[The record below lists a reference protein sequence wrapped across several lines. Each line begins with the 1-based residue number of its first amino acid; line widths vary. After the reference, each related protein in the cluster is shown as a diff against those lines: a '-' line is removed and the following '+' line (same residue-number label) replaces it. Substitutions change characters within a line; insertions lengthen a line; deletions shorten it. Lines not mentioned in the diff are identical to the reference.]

1 MQTFDRLKIV
11 AAIDAID
18 VVDESVFAKTLVNG
32 NVVSMKY
39 YREMPTK
46 LMIKVDYASGEVV
59 VEFTGKIL
67 GHNYPHLISMANIE
81 ECFINIESL
90 GFCRFDMDLLM
101 RSEVVSCDVTKDV
114 QCSDVRKVQ
123 SYIRSHIS
131 NYNKYMCRALKNGN
145 VVLEKNVTTRKNK
158 KRMTIYDK
166 EQEMKKSDNTRFM
179 QRNGLTDEF
188 VGKCRFEINLNSKE
202 QIRNA
207 LHIEDTNLLTVLN
220 SETNPILEFMD
231 EAKDAEAFSEAMCQH
246 ALFLATAFTEKVPMV
261 IVDDKDFGEALGSRL
276 RNSLHKEGLVLENS
290 PILLSARAQDFVF
303 YAATLMTK
311 QYLDLIQDSSAQ
323 KESEEVFDLR
333 RGAFISQW
341 VDRFLGKR

>member
-11 AAIDAID
+11 TAIDVID
-18 VVDESVFAKTLVNG
+18 VVDESVFVKTLVNG

-39 YREMPTK
+39 YREVPSK

-81 ECFINIESL
+81 ECFRNIESL

-123 SYIRSHIS
+123 SYIRNHIS

-207 LHIEDTNLLTVLN
+207 LYIEDTNLLTVLN

-231 EAKDAEAFSEAMCQH
+231 EAVCGSQGQKACSDWKSYQRYLVLKDCDFDLEKVEAKVRSLYRRGTKISDVMRPYREAYSQLMTEGEDTYFSEILAM
-246 ALFLATAFTEKVPMV
+246 
-261 IVDDKDFGEALGSRL
+261 L
-276 RNSLHKEGLVLENS
+276 R
-290 PILLSARAQDFVF
+290 
-303 YAATLMTK
+303 
-311 QYLDLIQDSSAQ
+311 
-323 KESEEVFDLR
+323 
-333 RGAFISQW
+333 
-341 VDRFLGKR
+341 

>member
-18 VVDESVFAKTLVNG
+18 VVNENVFVKTLVND

-39 YREMPTK
+39 YRETPSK
-46 LMIKVDYASGEVV
+46 LMIKVDYASGEMVM
-59 VEFTGKIL
+59 EFTGKIL
-67 GHNYPHLISMANIE
+67 AHNYPHLISMVNIE
-81 ECFINIESL
+81 ECFRNIESL

-114 QCSDVRKVQ
+114 KCTDVKKVQ
-123 SYIRSHIS
+123 SYIRSHVS
-131 NYNKYMCRALKNGN
+131 NYNKYVCRALRNGN
-145 VVLEKNVTTRKNK
+145 VVLEKNVTTKKNK

-179 QRNGLTDEF
+179 RRNGLTDEF

-231 EAKDAEAFSEAMCQH
+231 EAVCGSQGQKACSDWKSYQRYLVLKDCDFDLEKVEAKVRSLYKRGTKISDVMRPYREAYSQLMAEGEDTYFSEILAM
-246 ALFLATAFTEKVPMV
+246 
-261 IVDDKDFGEALGSRL
+261 L
-276 RNSLHKEGLVLENS
+276 R
-290 PILLSARAQDFVF
+290 
-303 YAATLMTK
+303 
-311 QYLDLIQDSSAQ
+311 
-323 KESEEVFDLR
+323 
-333 RGAFISQW
+333 
-341 VDRFLGKR
+341 

>member
-18 VVDESVFAKTLVNG
+18 VVDESVFAKTLVSG

-81 ECFINIESL
+81 ECFRNIESL

-131 NYNKYMCRALKNGN
+131 NYNKYMCRALRNGN

-231 EAKDAEAFSEAMCQH
+231 EAVCGSQGQKACSDWKSYQRYLVLKDCDFDLEKVEAKVRSLYKRGTKISDVMRPYREAYSQLMTEGEDTYFSEILAM
-246 ALFLATAFTEKVPMV
+246 LT
-261 IVDDKDFGEALGSRL
+261 
-276 RNSLHKEGLVLENS
+276 
-290 PILLSARAQDFVF
+290 
-303 YAATLMTK
+303 
-311 QYLDLIQDSSAQ
+311 
-323 KESEEVFDLR
+323 
-333 RGAFISQW
+333 
-341 VDRFLGKR
+341 

>member
-11 AAIDAID
+11 TAIDVID
-18 VVDESVFAKTLVNG
+18 VVDESVFVKTLVNG

-39 YREMPTK
+39 YREVPSK

-231 EAKDAEAFSEAMCQH
+231 EAVCGSQGQKACSDWKSYQRYLVLKDCDFDLEKVEAKVRSLYRRGTKISDVMRPYREAYSQLMTEGEDTYFSEILAM
-246 ALFLATAFTEKVPMV
+246 
-261 IVDDKDFGEALGSRL
+261 L
-276 RNSLHKEGLVLENS
+276 R
-290 PILLSARAQDFVF
+290 
-303 YAATLMTK
+303 
-311 QYLDLIQDSSAQ
+311 
-323 KESEEVFDLR
+323 
-333 RGAFISQW
+333 
-341 VDRFLGKR
+341 

>member
-11 AAIDAID
+11 TAIDVID
-18 VVDESVFAKTLVNG
+18 VVDESVFVKTLVNG

-39 YREMPTK
+39 YREVPSK

-81 ECFINIESL
+81 ECFRNIELL

-231 EAKDAEAFSEAMCQH
+231 EAVCGSQGQKACSDWKSYQRYLVLKDCDFDLEKVEAKVRSLYRRGTKISDVMRPYREAYSQLMTEGEDTYFSEILAM
-246 ALFLATAFTEKVPMV
+246 
-261 IVDDKDFGEALGSRL
+261 L
-276 RNSLHKEGLVLENS
+276 R
-290 PILLSARAQDFVF
+290 
-303 YAATLMTK
+303 
-311 QYLDLIQDSSAQ
+311 
-323 KESEEVFDLR
+323 
-333 RGAFISQW
+333 
-341 VDRFLGKR
+341 

>member
-39 YREMPTK
+39 YREVPTK

-231 EAKDAEAFSEAMCQH
+231 EAVCGSQGQKACSDWKSYQRYLVLKDCDFDLEKVEAKVRSLYKRGTKISDVMRPYREAYSQLMTEGEDTYFSEILAM
-246 ALFLATAFTEKVPMV
+246 
-261 IVDDKDFGEALGSRL
+261 L
-276 RNSLHKEGLVLENS
+276 R
-290 PILLSARAQDFVF
+290 
-303 YAATLMTK
+303 
-311 QYLDLIQDSSAQ
+311 
-323 KESEEVFDLR
+323 
-333 RGAFISQW
+333 
-341 VDRFLGKR
+341 

>member
-11 AAIDAID
+11 TAIDAID

-81 ECFINIESL
+81 ECFRNIESL

-131 NYNKYMCRALKNGN
+131 NYNKYMCRALRNGN

-231 EAKDAEAFSEAMCQH
+231 EAVCGSQGQKACSDWKSYQRYLVLKDCDFDLEKVEAKVRSLYKRGTKISDVMRPYREAYSQLMTEGEDTYFSEI
-246 ALFLATAFTEKVPMV
+246 MV
-261 IVDDKDFGEALGSRL
+261 ML
-276 RNSLHKEGLVLENS
+276 R
-290 PILLSARAQDFVF
+290 
-303 YAATLMTK
+303 
-311 QYLDLIQDSSAQ
+311 
-323 KESEEVFDLR
+323 
-333 RGAFISQW
+333 
-341 VDRFLGKR
+341 

>member
-231 EAKDAEAFSEAMCQH
+231 EAVCGSQGQKACSDWKSYQRYLVLKDCDFDLEKVEAKVRSLYKRGTKISDVMRPYREAYSQLMTEGEDTYFSEI
-246 ALFLATAFTEKVPMV
+246 MV
-261 IVDDKDFGEALGSRL
+261 ML
-276 RNSLHKEGLVLENS
+276 R
-290 PILLSARAQDFVF
+290 
-303 YAATLMTK
+303 
-311 QYLDLIQDSSAQ
+311 
-323 KESEEVFDLR
+323 
-333 RGAFISQW
+333 
-341 VDRFLGKR
+341 

>member
-11 AAIDAID
+11 TAIDVID
-18 VVDESVFAKTLVNG
+18 VVDESVFVKTLVNG

-39 YREMPTK
+39 YREVPSK

-81 ECFINIESL
+81 ECFRNIELL

-131 NYNKYMCRALKNGN
+131 NYNKYMCRALRNGN

-231 EAKDAEAFSEAMCQH
+231 EAVCGSQGQKACSDWKSYQRYLVLKDCDFDLEKVEAKVRSLYRRGTKISDVMRPYREAYSQLMTEGEDTYFSEILAM
-246 ALFLATAFTEKVPMV
+246 
-261 IVDDKDFGEALGSRL
+261 L
-276 RNSLHKEGLVLENS
+276 R
-290 PILLSARAQDFVF
+290 
-303 YAATLMTK
+303 
-311 QYLDLIQDSSAQ
+311 
-323 KESEEVFDLR
+323 
-333 RGAFISQW
+333 
-341 VDRFLGKR
+341 

>member
-18 VVDESVFAKTLVNG
+18 VVNENVFVKTFVND

-39 YREMPTK
+39 YRETPSK
-46 LMIKVDYASGEVV
+46 LMIKVDYASGEMVM
-59 VEFTGKIL
+59 EFTGKIL
-67 GHNYPHLISMANIE
+67 AHNYPHLISMVNIE
-81 ECFINIESL
+81 ECFRNIESL

-114 QCSDVRKVQ
+114 KCTDVKKVQ
-123 SYIRSHIS
+123 SYIRSHVS
-131 NYNKYMCRALKNGN
+131 NYNKYVCRALRNGN

-166 EQEMKKSDNTRFM
+166 EQEMKKSNNTRFM

-220 SETNPILEFMD
+220 SEMNPILEFMD
-231 EAKDAEAFSEAMCQH
+231 EAVCGSQGQKACSDWKSYQRYLVLKDCDFDLEKVEAKVRSLYKRGTKISDVMRPYREAYSQLMAEGEDTYFSEILAM
-246 ALFLATAFTEKVPMV
+246 
-261 IVDDKDFGEALGSRL
+261 L
-276 RNSLHKEGLVLENS
+276 R
-290 PILLSARAQDFVF
+290 
-303 YAATLMTK
+303 
-311 QYLDLIQDSSAQ
+311 
-323 KESEEVFDLR
+323 
-333 RGAFISQW
+333 
-341 VDRFLGKR
+341 

>member
-18 VVDESVFAKTLVNG
+18 VVDESVFAKTLVSG

-81 ECFINIESL
+81 ECFRNIESL

-131 NYNKYMCRALKNGN
+131 NYNKYMCRALRNGN

-231 EAKDAEAFSEAMCQH
+231 EAVCGSQGQKACSDWKSYQRYLVLKDCDFDLEKVEAKVRSLYKRGTKISDVMRPYREAYSQLMTEGEDTYFSEILAM
-246 ALFLATAFTEKVPMV
+246 
-261 IVDDKDFGEALGSRL
+261 L
-276 RNSLHKEGLVLENS
+276 R
-290 PILLSARAQDFVF
+290 
-303 YAATLMTK
+303 
-311 QYLDLIQDSSAQ
+311 
-323 KESEEVFDLR
+323 
-333 RGAFISQW
+333 
-341 VDRFLGKR
+341 

>member
-81 ECFINIESL
+81 ECFRNIESL

-231 EAKDAEAFSEAMCQH
+231 EAVCGSQGQKACSDWKSYQRYLVLKDCDFDLEKVEAKVRSLYRRGTKISDVMRPYREAYSQLMADGADTYFSEI
-246 ALFLATAFTEKVPMV
+246 MV
-261 IVDDKDFGEALGSRL
+261 ML
-276 RNSLHKEGLVLENS
+276 R
-290 PILLSARAQDFVF
+290 
-303 YAATLMTK
+303 
-311 QYLDLIQDSSAQ
+311 
-323 KESEEVFDLR
+323 
-333 RGAFISQW
+333 
-341 VDRFLGKR
+341 

>member
-18 VVDESVFAKTLVNG
+18 VVDESVFAKTLVSG

-46 LMIKVDYASGEVV
+46 LVIKVDYASREVV

-231 EAKDAEAFSEAMCQH
+231 EAVCGSQGQKACSDWKSYQRYLVLKDCDFDLEKVEAKVRSLYKRGTKISEVMRPYREAYSQLMADGADTYFSEI
-246 ALFLATAFTEKVPMV
+246 MV
-261 IVDDKDFGEALGSRL
+261 ML
-276 RNSLHKEGLVLENS
+276 R
-290 PILLSARAQDFVF
+290 
-303 YAATLMTK
+303 
-311 QYLDLIQDSSAQ
+311 
-323 KESEEVFDLR
+323 
-333 RGAFISQW
+333 
-341 VDRFLGKR
+341 

>member
-131 NYNKYMCRALKNGN
+131 NYNKYMCRALRNGN

-231 EAKDAEAFSEAMCQH
+231 EAVCGSQGQKACSDWKSYQRYLVLKDCDFDLEKVEAKVRSLYRRGTKISDVMRPYREAYSQLMTEGEDTYFSEILAM
-246 ALFLATAFTEKVPMV
+246 
-261 IVDDKDFGEALGSRL
+261 L
-276 RNSLHKEGLVLENS
+276 R
-290 PILLSARAQDFVF
+290 
-303 YAATLMTK
+303 
-311 QYLDLIQDSSAQ
+311 
-323 KESEEVFDLR
+323 
-333 RGAFISQW
+333 
-341 VDRFLGKR
+341 

>member
-11 AAIDAID
+11 TAIDVID
-18 VVDESVFAKTLVNG
+18 VVDESVFVKTLVNG

-39 YREMPTK
+39 YREVPSK

-131 NYNKYMCRALKNGN
+131 NYNKYMCRALRNGN
-145 VVLEKNVTTRKNK
+145 VVLEKNVTTRKNN

-166 EQEMKKSDNTRFM
+166 EQDMKKSDNTRFM

-231 EAKDAEAFSEAMCQH
+231 EAVCGSQGQKACSDWKSYQRYLVLKDCDFDLEKVEAKVRSLYKRGTKISDVMRPYREAYSQLMTEGEDTYFSEI
-246 ALFLATAFTEKVPMV
+246 MV
-261 IVDDKDFGEALGSRL
+261 ML
-276 RNSLHKEGLVLENS
+276 R
-290 PILLSARAQDFVF
+290 
-303 YAATLMTK
+303 
-311 QYLDLIQDSSAQ
+311 
-323 KESEEVFDLR
+323 
-333 RGAFISQW
+333 
-341 VDRFLGKR
+341 

>member
-207 LHIEDTNLLTVLN
+207 LHIEDTNLLTVLK
-220 SETNPILEFMD
+220 L
-231 EAKDAEAFSEAMCQH
+231 
-246 ALFLATAFTEKVPMV
+246 
-261 IVDDKDFGEALGSRL
+261 
-276 RNSLHKEGLVLENS
+276 
-290 PILLSARAQDFVF
+290 
-303 YAATLMTK
+303 
-311 QYLDLIQDSSAQ
+311 
-323 KESEEVFDLR
+323 
-333 RGAFISQW
+333 
-341 VDRFLGKR
+341 

>member
-11 AAIDAID
+11 TAIDVID
-18 VVDESVFAKTLVNG
+18 VVDESVFVKTLVNG

-39 YREMPTK
+39 YREVPSK

-81 ECFINIESL
+81 ECFRNIESL

-123 SYIRSHIS
+123 SYIRNHIS
-131 NYNKYMCRALKNGN
+131 NYNKYMCRALRNGN

-207 LHIEDTNLLTVLN
+207 LYIEDTNLLTVLN

-231 EAKDAEAFSEAMCQH
+231 EAVCGSQGQKACSDWKSYQRYLVLKDCDFDLEKVEAKVRSLYRRGTKISDVMRPYREAYSQLMTEGEDTYFSEILAM
-246 ALFLATAFTEKVPMV
+246 
-261 IVDDKDFGEALGSRL
+261 L
-276 RNSLHKEGLVLENS
+276 R
-290 PILLSARAQDFVF
+290 
-303 YAATLMTK
+303 
-311 QYLDLIQDSSAQ
+311 
-323 KESEEVFDLR
+323 
-333 RGAFISQW
+333 
-341 VDRFLGKR
+341 

>member
-11 AAIDAID
+11 TAIDVID
-18 VVDESVFAKTLVNG
+18 VVDESVFVKTLVNG

-39 YREMPTK
+39 YREVPSK

-81 ECFINIESL
+81 ECFRNIESL

-220 SETNPILEFMD
+220 SETNPILEFMGEAVCGSQGQKACSD
-231 EAKDAEAFSEAMCQH
+231 WKSYQRYLVLKDCDFDLEKVEAKVRSLYRRGTKISDVMRPYREAYSQLMTEGEDTYFSEILAM
-246 ALFLATAFTEKVPMV
+246 
-261 IVDDKDFGEALGSRL
+261 L
-276 RNSLHKEGLVLENS
+276 R
-290 PILLSARAQDFVF
+290 
-303 YAATLMTK
+303 
-311 QYLDLIQDSSAQ
+311 
-323 KESEEVFDLR
+323 
-333 RGAFISQW
+333 
-341 VDRFLGKR
+341 

>member
-11 AAIDAID
+11 TAIDVID
-18 VVDESVFAKTLVNG
+18 VVDESVFVKTLVNG
-32 NVVSMKY
+32 IVVSMKY
-39 YREMPTK
+39 YREVPSK

-81 ECFINIESL
+81 ECFRNIESL

-231 EAKDAEAFSEAMCQH
+231 EAVCGSQGQKACSDWKSYQRYLVLKDCDFDLEKVEAKVRSLYRRGTKISDVMRPYREAYSQLMTEGEDTYFSEILAM
-246 ALFLATAFTEKVPMV
+246 
-261 IVDDKDFGEALGSRL
+261 L
-276 RNSLHKEGLVLENS
+276 R
-290 PILLSARAQDFVF
+290 
-303 YAATLMTK
+303 
-311 QYLDLIQDSSAQ
+311 
-323 KESEEVFDLR
+323 
-333 RGAFISQW
+333 
-341 VDRFLGKR
+341 

>member
-231 EAKDAEAFSEAMCQH
+231 EAVCGSQGQKACSDWKSYQRYLVLKDCDFDLEKVEAKVRSLYKRGTKISEVMRPYREAYSQLMTEGEDTYFSEI
-246 ALFLATAFTEKVPMV
+246 MV
-261 IVDDKDFGEALGSRL
+261 ML
-276 RNSLHKEGLVLENS
+276 R
-290 PILLSARAQDFVF
+290 
-303 YAATLMTK
+303 
-311 QYLDLIQDSSAQ
+311 
-323 KESEEVFDLR
+323 
-333 RGAFISQW
+333 
-341 VDRFLGKR
+341 

>member
-1 MQTFDRLKIV
+1 MQTFDRLKTV
-11 AAIDAID
+11 AVVEAID
-18 VVDESVFAKTLVNG
+18 VVDESVFVKTL
-32 NVVSMKY
+32 
-39 YREMPTK
+39 K

-81 ECFINIESL
+81 ECFRNIESL

-145 VVLEKNVTTRKNK
+145 VVLEKNVITRKNK

-231 EAKDAEAFSEAMCQH
+231 EAVCGSQGQKACSDWKSYQRYLVLKDCGYD
-246 ALFLATAFTEKVPMV
+246 LEKV
-261 IVDDKDFGEALGSRL
+261 EAKVR
-276 RNSLHKEGLVLENS
+276 SLYKRGTKISEVMRPYREAYN
-290 PILLSARAQDFVF
+290 Q
-303 YAATLMTK
+303 LMTDGTDT
-311 QYLDLIQDSSAQ
+311 YFSDLLAM
-323 KESEEVFDLR
+323 LR
-333 RGAFISQW
+333 
-341 VDRFLGKR
+341 

>member
-11 AAIDAID
+11 TAIDAID

-81 ECFINIESL
+81 ECFRNIESL

-131 NYNKYMCRALKNGN
+131 NYNKYMCRALRNGN

-231 EAKDAEAFSEAMCQH
+231 EAVCGSQGQKACSDWKSYQRYLVLKDCDFDLEKVEAKVRSLYRRGTKISDVMRPYREAYSQLMTEGEDTYFSEILAM
-246 ALFLATAFTEKVPMV
+246 
-261 IVDDKDFGEALGSRL
+261 L
-276 RNSLHKEGLVLENS
+276 R
-290 PILLSARAQDFVF
+290 
-303 YAATLMTK
+303 
-311 QYLDLIQDSSAQ
+311 
-323 KESEEVFDLR
+323 
-333 RGAFISQW
+333 
-341 VDRFLGKR
+341 

>member
-11 AAIDAID
+11 AAIDSID
-18 VVDESVFAKTLVNG
+18 VVNESVFMKTIANG

-39 YREMPTK
+39 YREMPSK
-46 LMIKVDYASGEVV
+46 LMIKIDYANGEAV

-81 ECFINIESL
+81 ECFRNIEAM
-90 GFCRFDMDLLM
+90 GFCRFDMDLVM

-114 QCSDVRKVQ
+114 ECTDVRKVQ

-131 NYNKYMCRALKNGN
+131 NYNKYLCRALKNGN

-166 EQEMKKSDNTRFM
+166 EQEMKKSDNIRYM

-220 SETNPILEFMD
+220 SEANPILEFID
-231 EAKDAEAFSEAMCQH
+231 EAVSGSQGRKACSDWKSYQRYLVLKDCDFDLEKVEAKVRSLYRRGTKVSDVMRPYREAYSQLMAEGEDTYFSELLAM
-246 ALFLATAFTEKVPMV
+246 
-261 IVDDKDFGEALGSRL
+261 L
-276 RNSLHKEGLVLENS
+276 R
-290 PILLSARAQDFVF
+290 
-303 YAATLMTK
+303 
-311 QYLDLIQDSSAQ
+311 
-323 KESEEVFDLR
+323 
-333 RGAFISQW
+333 
-341 VDRFLGKR
+341 

>member
-11 AAIDAID
+11 AAITAIGI
-18 VVDESVFAKTLVNG
+18 VNESVFVKTLVNG

-39 YREMPTK
+39 YRETPSK
-46 LMIKVDYASGEVV
+46 LMIKIDYASGEVV

-67 GHNYPHLISMANIE
+67 GHNYPHLISMANII
-81 ECFINIESL
+81 ECFRNIEAL
-90 GFCRFDMDLLM
+90 GFCRFNMDLVM

-114 QCSDVRKVQ
+114 ECSDVRKVQ
-123 SYIRSHIS
+123 SYIRGHIS
-131 NYNKYMCRALKNGN
+131 NYNKYVCRALKNGN
-145 VVLEKNVTTRKNK
+145 IVLEKNVTTRKNK

-207 LHIEDTNLLTVLN
+207 LYIEDTNLLTVLN

-231 EAKDAEAFSEAMCQH
+231 EAVCGSQGQKACSDWKSYQRYLVLKDCDFDLEKVEAKVRSLYRRGTKISDVMRPYREAYSQLMTEGEDTYFSEILAM
-246 ALFLATAFTEKVPMV
+246 
-261 IVDDKDFGEALGSRL
+261 L
-276 RNSLHKEGLVLENS
+276 R
-290 PILLSARAQDFVF
+290 
-303 YAATLMTK
+303 
-311 QYLDLIQDSSAQ
+311 
-323 KESEEVFDLR
+323 
-333 RGAFISQW
+333 
-341 VDRFLGKR
+341 

>member
-114 QCSDVRKVQ
+114 RCSDVRKVQ

-131 NYNKYMCRALKNGN
+131 NYSKYVCRALKNGN
-145 VVLEKNVTTRKNK
+145 IVLEKNVTTRKNK
-158 KRMTIYDK
+158 KRMTIYNK
-166 EQEMKKSDNTRFM
+166 EQEMKKSDNIRYM
-179 QRNGLTDEF
+179 RKNGLTDEF
-188 VGKCRFEINLNSKE
+188 AGKCRFEINLNSKE

-207 LHIEDTNLLTVLN
+207 LHIGDTNLVTVLT
-220 SETNPILEFMD
+220 SEANPIVEFMD
-231 EAKDAEAFSEAMCQH
+231 EAVCGSQGQKACSDWKSYQRYLVLKDCDFDLEKVEAKVRSLYKRGTKISDVMRPYREAYSQLMTEGEDTYFSEILAM
-246 ALFLATAFTEKVPMV
+246 
-261 IVDDKDFGEALGSRL
+261 L
-276 RNSLHKEGLVLENS
+276 R
-290 PILLSARAQDFVF
+290 
-303 YAATLMTK
+303 
-311 QYLDLIQDSSAQ
+311 
-323 KESEEVFDLR
+323 
-333 RGAFISQW
+333 
-341 VDRFLGKR
+341 

>member
-11 AAIDAID
+11 AAIDSID
-18 VVDESVFAKTLVNG
+18 VVNESVFMKTIANG

-39 YREMPTK
+39 YREMPSK
-46 LMIKVDYASGEVV
+46 LMIKIDYANGEAV

-81 ECFINIESL
+81 ECFRNIEAM
-90 GFCRFDMDLLM
+90 GFCRFDMDLVM

-114 QCSDVRKVQ
+114 ECTDVRKVQ

-131 NYNKYMCRALKNGN
+131 NYNKYLCRALKNGN

-166 EQEMKKSDNTRFM
+166 EQEMKKSDNIRYM

-220 SETNPILEFMD
+220 SEANPILEFID
-231 EAKDAEAFSEAMCQH
+231 GAVSGSQGQKACSDWKSYQRYLVLKDCDFDLEKVEAKVRSLYRRGTKVSDVMRPYREAYSQLMAEGEDTYFSELLAM
-246 ALFLATAFTEKVPMV
+246 
-261 IVDDKDFGEALGSRL
+261 L
-276 RNSLHKEGLVLENS
+276 R
-290 PILLSARAQDFVF
+290 
-303 YAATLMTK
+303 
-311 QYLDLIQDSSAQ
+311 
-323 KESEEVFDLR
+323 
-333 RGAFISQW
+333 
-341 VDRFLGKR
+341 

>member
-11 AAIDAID
+11 TAIDAID

-81 ECFINIESL
+81 ECFRNIESL

-131 NYNKYMCRALKNGN
+131 NYNKYMCRALRNGN

-231 EAKDAEAFSEAMCQH
+231 EAVCGSQGQKACSDWKSYQRYLVLKDCDFDLEKVEAKVRSLYKRGAKISEVMRPYREAYCQLMADGADTYFSEI
-246 ALFLATAFTEKVPMV
+246 MV
-261 IVDDKDFGEALGSRL
+261 ML
-276 RNSLHKEGLVLENS
+276 R
-290 PILLSARAQDFVF
+290 
-303 YAATLMTK
+303 
-311 QYLDLIQDSSAQ
+311 
-323 KESEEVFDLR
+323 
-333 RGAFISQW
+333 
-341 VDRFLGKR
+341 